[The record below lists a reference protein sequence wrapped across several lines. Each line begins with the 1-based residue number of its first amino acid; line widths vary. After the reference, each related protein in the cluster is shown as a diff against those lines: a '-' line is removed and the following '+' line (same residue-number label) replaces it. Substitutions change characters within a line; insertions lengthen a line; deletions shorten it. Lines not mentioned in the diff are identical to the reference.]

1 MNRRTALLAAAF
13 ALAGVST
20 DAFAQAQQDFA
31 IVNRTGYQIDEI
43 YVGPSSS
50 PNWGRD
56 LLGQNVL
63 RNGQTFNIR
72 FPQNTRECLFD
83 IKVVYNDRD
92 QSEFRQVNLCRIS
105 RVNLFWDRARRTT
118 RATTE

>member
-1 MNRRTALLAAAF
+1 MNRRTALLVAAF
-13 ALAGVST
+13 ALAGVSS

-63 RNGQTFNIR
+63 RNGQTFNVR
-72 FPQNTRECLFD
+72 FPPNTRECLFD
-83 IKVVYNDRD
+83 IKVIYNDRD
-92 QSEFRQVNLCRIS
+92 EAEFRQVNLCQVS